1 MSERPGVILDAGAFI
16 QLERR
21 DRTMVR
27 LAQLFA
33 DARTPLVTSAAVVA
47 QVWRGGEHHQV
58 PIFPER
64 HATGGERGRLAR
76 DHPGAEH
83 CLGLG
88 EIDDMPCEP
97 QRDVVD
103 DDLDRSGLVLDAER
117 PDAHDIVGRL
127 AVSRR
132 G

>member
-58 PIFPER
+58 PITFLLRRVKVVDLTYPVAR
-64 HATGGERGRLAR
+64 LLGRMLGATGTSDPIDAHVVFLAR
-76 DHPGAEH
+76 EYGWPVLTSDP
-83 CLGLG
+83 
-88 EIDDMPCEP
+88 
-97 QRDVVD
+97 
-103 DDLDRSGLVLDAER
+103 DDLRALDPGVVVEE
-117 PDAHDIVGRL
+117 I
-127 AVSRR
+127 
-132 G
+132 